1 MKKSAL
7 LAYSCLALSGCLGS
21 AATNVGDTDTT
32 PLVRVDGSPPP
43 FTISDSKG
51 ASASIVGGS
60 LTVYDTRAECDYKI
74 VLSTGKE
81 IPGTTSCLSGM
92 ATPISG
98 GVQIKL
104 DLAAAGAP
112 QGSHSYD
119 FVGSQKPCMCPK
131 FCICGASVSTPGSRS
146 TAVDSTQ
153 SRFDAYRDRLIA
165 PLVPVVQ
172 MH

>member
-21 AATNVGDTDTT
+21 AATNVGETDTT

-43 FTISDSKG
+43 FTITDSKG

-60 LTVYDTRAECDYKI
+60 LTVYDTRAECDYEI
-74 VLSTGKE
+74 VLSTGKK

-92 ATPISG
+92 ATPITG
-98 GVQIKL
+98 GVQLKL

-112 QGSHSYD
+112 QGSHTYD

-131 FCICGASVSTPGSRS
+131 FCTCGGNVVTPGSRN
-146 TAVDSTQ
+146 AQAGGTQ
-153 SRFDAYRDRLIA
+153 SRFDAYRDRLIE
-165 PLVPVVQ
+165 PLGSRGSQ
-172 MH
+172 